1 MGLFDFL
8 KITVKDK
15 KSAKP
20 APRAAQTSAGHS
32 VIEFDG
38 RSFPIA
44 ALTTK
49 GFATSAFDGSLIQG
63 QNARVTVKVD
73 DPAGKFT
80 FSATVTVADAKDD
93 RLIGNWTMLPT
104 EVEDVIR
111 KYAQIRAKQKPTAK
125 A

>member
-8 KITVKDK
+8 KVAVKDK
-15 KSAKP
+15 KPAKP
-20 APRAAQTSAGHS
+20 ARMAVS

-49 GFATSAFDGSLIQG
+49 GFATKAFDGSLIQG
-63 QNARVTVKVD
+63 QNARVTVRVD
-73 DPAGKFT
+73 DPAGKFS
-80 FSATVTVADAKDD
+80 FAATIAVTDTQGGKLV
-93 RLIGNWTMLPT
+93 GVWTMLPT

-111 KYAQIRAKQKPTAK
+111 KYAQIRSKQQGGK
-125 A
+125 